1 MLGQHAVMAGNSQE
15 RDTHLLTAML
25 AWILVAI
32 LYQSNVVLAQD
43 QTNQGK

>member
-1 MLGQHAVMAGNSQE
+1 MGQHAVMAGNSQE

-25 AWILVAI
+25 TWIFMAI
-32 LYQSNVVLAQD
+32 LNQSNVVLAQD